1 MKKLLSKFKVL
12 VPALVCLLALTMV
25 LFTGCKE
32 DVPAHTHSM
41 THVEGTAATCT
52 TTGVKEHYHCSTCE
66 KDFLTKEG
74 TEEVSAES
82 LVIAIDENNHNY
94 NLSETEFAFAKN
106 EQGEWTCVATTKCSR
121 NAEHNKL
128 VAHAT
133 KVEEE
138 KVTEATC
145 ENGGSYT
152 LKATFENTL
161 YGTNGV
167 VTKENITTTALG
179 HNYGS
184 LVAEVPATCTKEG
197 TKAHYH
203 CSVCDKKFVKE
214 GENYVVKTDAE
225 LVIAKTSHTMTH
237 HAEVP
242 ATCTENG
249 TREYYSCSECG
260 FNYSD
265 INGTTKLEDL
275 TITAVGHH
283 TYAYGSEPTYNIEE
297 VVEDGQ
303 KKYKCTGSIQC
314 SRCNHIETETV
325 YAIATQGTTKPTCT
339 TNGSIKLTFRFTKT
353 DAHFPIEKQTTY
365 TLNKLGHSM
374 SHTAARA
381 ATCEEAGNIEYYHC
395 STCDKNFTDE
405 AGTAEVEGEVT
416 ITALKHNY
424 TNEDGQTNYVYDY
437 ENARYVAAC
446 TRCNHQDT
454 TQTKSAGT
462 EQYPYLAKDDASLV
476 SAVAN
481 GGYIKLAQDI
491 SVAGKIDIKKNVVI
505 DLNGKK
511 VSYLQT
517 AADNHNDKTATRKNY
532 CVFGVSAGEATIK
545 NGTIEYTVQEGLS
558 EVGQGRAVMA
568 ENTTKL
574 TLTNVTI
581 TSDFRGIDLFDN
593 SKTTI
598 TNCTITTKCES
609 VGGNNLWGPSQEG
622 NLTVTI
628 DNSTITSENETALF
642 VPSYMVVNI
651 TNNSSLTGNTSAIYA
666 MMGKI
671 NVDGTSTLHAS
682 ATNFD
687 VRTVEN
693 IGETGP
699 NEAPKDGAALVIRAN
714 YYYDKTAKTN
724 KLTLNI
730 ADWSKVTATS
740 GVKAAVYN
748 WTFDSKYISEA
759 KTAGLTVTDQ
769 FLEVV
774 AKLADKK
781 GVKFYEYNG
790 TEVKEMSVYT
800 HTYVQEANE
809 ETKTERITYLTKIV
823 ATTKEVDM
831 GETSGMPQGYL
842 FYTAGYENGELQE
855 TSTGMYMAM
864 DKDSKLIYVC
874 VNDEE
879 GTMPLTFKV
888 NQGNILSLA
897 LYANGSETEAY
908 FLFDDG
914 KFGIVT
920 PSTEGNT
927 FAEYDCTVGQDGVVL
942 VVIDQNTT
950 RKFEIDASSNSLNEI
965 KGLCYGEKDG
975 QKTYYD
981 TLQEAVKNAQSGETI
996 TLISDVELS
1005 SFVVYRNVENTNNT
1019 LTLDLNGHT
1028 ISSDDKLDAMFAVI
1042 GGELTI
1048 KNGQIVTGN
1057 AVLNCITVIGYTE
1070 SIGEGN
1076 TKVYTELHS
1085 KLTLEETLSVSSKG
1099 SCVYVYGEGAELV
1112 TAATLYSEGNYSTLT
1127 GSGNKEDMIKSVSVI
1142 GGRIAHKDSTAIYIP
1157 NCKNWNI
1164 SGGTITGATAVYIK
1178 SGTVNIT
1185 GGDFYATGEYK
1196 KFEHRNDGCESTGA
1210 ALVIE
1215 ACGYPG
1221 GDPVVTISGG
1231 NFSFKCGTD
1240 NGTQGIEVYNYDGHT
1255 ATIKT
1260 NKEYR
1265 TVTVAK

>member
-32 DVPAHTHSM
+32 DIPAHVHTM
-41 THVEGTAATCT
+41 EKVKGTTATCMS
-52 TTGVKEHYHCSTCE
+52 TGIREHYHCTLCE
-66 KDFLTKEG
+66 KDFLTEAG
-74 TEEVSAES
+74 GEEVSAES
-82 LVIAIDENNHNY
+82 LIIAIDPENHDY
-94 NLSETEFAFAKN
+94 NLEDTEFVFAKD
-106 EQGEWTCVATTKCSR
+106 EQGEWTCTATTKCSR
-121 NAEHNKL
+121 NEEHKL
-128 VAHAT
+128 INVATTVSENVT
-133 KVEEE
+133 K
-138 KVTEATC
+138 EATC
-145 ENGGSYT
+145 DKAGSRT
-152 LKATFENTL
+152 LTATFENHS
-161 YGTNGV
+161 YGTDGV
-167 VTKENITTTALG
+167 VTKPEDIAALG
-179 HNYGS
+179 HDYGN
-184 LVAEVPATCTKEG
+184 LVAEVPATCTADG
-197 TKAHYH
+197 TKEHYTCSH
-203 CSVCDKKFVKE
+203 CHKNFDKNHNEIK
-214 GENYVVKTDAE
+214 NLTLPASHDLSYH
-225 LVIAKTSHTMTH
+225 AKQD
-237 HAEVP
+237 P
-242 ATCTENG
+242 TCTTEG
-249 TREYYSCSECG
+249 
-260 FNYSD
+260 
-265 INGTTKLEDL
+265 
-275 TITAVGHH
+275 
-283 TYAYGSEPTYNIEE
+283 NIE
-297 VVEDGQ
+297 
-303 KKYKCTGSIQC
+303 YWNC
-314 SRCNHIETETV
+314 SRCNKNFSN
-325 YAIATQGTTKPTCT
+325 AQGT
-339 TNGSIKLTFRFTKT
+339 
-353 DAHFPIEKQTTY
+353 IEASKIT
-365 TLNKLGHSM
+365 
-374 SHTAARA
+374 
-381 ATCEEAGNIEYYHC
+381 I
-395 STCDKNFTDE
+395 DKI
-405 AGTAEVEGEVT
+405 A
-416 ITALKHNY
+416 HNY
-424 TNEDGQTNYVYDY
+424 TKDGQTNYVYDY
-437 ENARYVAAC
+437 ENARYVAVC
-446 TRCNHQDT
+446 TRCNHQDA
-454 TQTKSAGT
+454 TQTKAAGS
-462 EQYPYLAKDDASLV
+462 EKNYPYLVSDDATLV
-476 SAVAN
+476 AAVEN
-481 GGYIKLAQDI
+481 GGYIKLTQDI
-491 SVAGKIDIKKNVVI
+491 SVAGKINITKNVII

-511 VSYLQT
+511 ISYHQT

-593 SKTTI
+593 SKTI
-598 TNCTITTKCES
+598 ISNCTITTKCES

-628 DNSTITSENETALF
+628 ENSTITSENETALF

-651 TNNSSLTGNTSAIYA
+651 TNNSTLTGNTSAIYA
-666 MMGKI
+666 MMGEI
-671 NVDGTSTLHAS
+671 NVDNTSTLHAS
-682 ATNFD
+682 ATSFD
-687 VRTVEN
+687 VRTVAN
-693 IGETGP
+693 VGETGP
-699 NEAPKDGAALVIRAN
+699 NEAPKDGAALVIRSN

-730 ADWSKVTATS
+730 ADWNKVTSAS
-740 GVKAAVYN
+740 GVKVAVYN
-748 WTFDSKYISEA
+748 WTEDSSYIAAAKKSE
-759 KTAGLTVTDQ
+759 LTVTDQ

-774 AKLADKK
+774 AKLADKED
-781 GVKFYEYNG
+781 VKFYEYNG

-800 HTYVQEANE
+800 YSYVEQVEGTSQTGETTQAE
-809 ETKTERITYLTKIV
+809 EKTYLMKIV

-855 TSTGMYMAM
+855 TSTGTYRAM
-864 DKDSKLIYVC
+864 DKDSKVIYVC
-874 VNDEE
+874 VGDGKE
-879 GTMPLTFKV
+879 TMPLTFKV

-897 LYANGSETEAY
+897 LYSNGSETEAW
-908 FLFDDG
+908 FLFDDM
-914 KFGIVT
+914 KFGILT
-920 PSTEGNT
+920 RSAENT
-927 FAEYDCTVGQDGVVL
+927 FAEYDCTVGQDGVIS

-965 KGLCYGEKDG
+965 KGLCYVENNG

-996 TLISDVELS
+996 TLISDVKLS

-1028 ISSDDKLDAMFAVI
+1028 ISSDDKLEAMFAVI

-1070 SIGEGN
+1070 STGEGN

-1099 SCVYVYGEGAELV
+1099 SCVYVYGEGTELV

-1142 GGRIAHKDSTAIYIP
+1142 GGRIAHKDTTAIYIP

-1265 TVTVAK
+1265 TVTVTK